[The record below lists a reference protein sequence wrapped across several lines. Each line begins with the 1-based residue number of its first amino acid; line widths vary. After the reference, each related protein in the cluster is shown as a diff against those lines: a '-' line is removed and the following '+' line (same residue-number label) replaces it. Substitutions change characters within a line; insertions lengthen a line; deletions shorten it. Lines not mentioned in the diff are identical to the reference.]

1 MESGR
6 SSSEFYYDHL
16 WLKKYSWSQSDLQFE
31 NLQENKKPKILF
43 LAQLHPTL
51 CSPIDVTCQAPLSMG
66 FPRQEYWSE
75 DAISYSRGSSQPRD
89 QTHISCVSCIGRQ
102 ILYYP
107 PPGKLTGLLASSMEA
122 SLTCSSSTSQVGEG
136 RAARRWP
143 SSPTALSQHRAATH
157 SDFLPEAD
165 GGQDSLHALSTSNLP
180 DQGLCSLVL
189 EGPVSG
195 LQFIPN
201 SPVETTHP
209 HGVSS

>member
-1 MESGR
+1 MCV
-6 SSSEFYYDHL
+6 YVCVYT
-16 WLKKYSWSQSDLQFE
+16 QSCQ
-31 NLQENKKPKILF
+31 ILCD
-43 LAQLHPTL
+43 PID
-51 CSPIDVTCQAPLSMG
+51 CSPPGSSVHGIFQVRILDWV
-66 FPRQEYWSE
+66 
-75 DAISYSRGSSQPRD
+75 AISYSRGSSQPRD

-122 SLTCSSSTSQVGEG
+122 SLTCSGSTSQVGEG
-136 RAARRWP
+136 RAARHWP

-157 SDFLPEAD
+157 SDFLPQAD